1 MVGTWGVLTAECGE
15 CDEDIGPLPPAED
28 VRRHLCSVGLQSRHD
43 TRGIRWGAWG
53 CSLDV
58 QGRAEQP
65 QKSLCTP
72 CIAQAQHMHSTY
84 KPCTA
89 HAQYTCTCMCVHAC
103 AYRAG
108 QEEHLEERGA
118 VVEAERAEEVLVQR
132 LAVQLGDV
140 VGGSG
145 HLLGIRRKG
154 LGSGLWGQGSGI
166 WGVGSGSE
174 GRVGDRI
181 RDEGWG

>member
-1 MVGTWGVLTAECGE
+1 MGLGLGLRSGFRHRAAE
-15 CDEDIGPLPPAED
+15 
-28 VRRHLCSVGLQSRHD
+28 
-43 TRGIRWGAWG
+43 
-53 CSLDV
+53 
-58 QGRAEQP
+58 
-65 QKSLCTP
+65 
-72 CIAQAQHMHSTY
+72 
-84 KPCTA
+84 
-89 HAQYTCTCMCVHAC
+89 
-103 AYRAG
+103 
-108 QEEHLEERGA
+108 EEHIEEGGG